1 MAISASG
8 LGSGLDIRS
17 IVDQLVNAER
27 QPAANRLTNQ
37 EAKANAQL
45 SALGQLKSALAGFRS
60 ALEGLG
66 DMETLEKRSVTIEPK
81 DHITVTATPKAV
93 TGSFDVEVLALASS
107 QKLASGAFA
116 GPDAVVGTGT
126 LSIAVGG
133 VPLQLTINETNNTL
147 SGIRDAINNAPGN
160 PGVRATVVNAEGGS
174 YLLLSAEKTGVAN
187 NIMVDAL
194 EQGSGLEALE
204 FGEGTSNALVEK
216 QAAADAEVVIDGLT
230 VRSATN
236 TVEGAMEGIT
246 INLLKAEPGTTIEVG
261 VAVDVVALKAA
272 LKSFV
277 DAYNGLV
284 DTVKKLTAYDPNS
297 RTAGPLLGDGPTR
310 NLLAGIRSALAGRLG
325 GTDNAFSSLVQ
336 VGVKSDVTGKLS
348 LDVATLD
355 KAIATDIG
363 DLGRLFAADTTGLA
377 DRLDKLLGDT
387 LSSTGTL
394 ATREQNLKN
403 RLKTITGQREV
414 LDRRMEEVRRRYER
428 QFNAMDQLVSQ
439 LNTSGSYLLQALSNL
454 G

>member
-1 MAISASG
+1 
-8 LGSGLDIRS
+8 
-17 IVDQLVNAER
+17 
-27 QPAANRLTNQ
+27 
-37 EAKANAQL
+37 
-45 SALGQLKSALAGFRS
+45 
-60 ALEGLG
+60 
-66 DMETLEKRSVTIEPK
+66 
-81 DHITVTATPKAV
+81 
-93 TGSFDVEVLALASS
+93 
-107 QKLASGAFA
+107 
-116 GPDAVVGTGT
+116 
-126 LSIAVGG
+126 
-133 VPLQLTINETNNTL
+133 
-147 SGIRDAINNAPGN
+147 
-160 PGVRATVVNAEGGS
+160 
-174 YLLLSAEKTGVAN
+174 
-187 NIMVDAL
+187 
-194 EQGSGLEALE
+194 
-204 FGEGTSNALVEK
+204 
-216 QAAADAEVVIDGLT
+216 
-230 VRSATN
+230 
-236 TVEGAMEGIT
+236 
-246 INLLKAEPGTTIEVG
+246 